1 MDHEVYCLAE
11 GSIVLVDTGKEYHPV
26 LGWTKPNGKEYIPM
40 NAGDKDTRPSS
51 YTRLTDFDIALWCW
65 PALSKYLVLQF
76 IRPKDVRQE
85 GLTMSSVWKE
95 YEEENR

>member
-26 LGWTKPNGKEYIPM
+26 LGWTKPDGKEYIPM

-51 YTRLTDFDIALWCW
+51 YTRFTDFDIACV
-65 PALSKYLVLQF
+65 VLAGIEQ
-76 IRPKDVRQE
+76 ISCSAIHQTE
-85 GLTMSSVWKE
+85 GRSSRGADHVE
-95 YEEENR
+95 CVERI